1 MTALYER
8 QHRALAAFDP
18 ARVPAWHLDAPPAGP
33 NRPTSGGNPNWHDCD
48 EATLPWQDCSH
59 ITRKEN

>member
-1 MTALYER
+1 MN
-8 QHRALAAFDP
+8 FDP

-33 NRPTSGGNPNWHDCD
+33 SRPTSGGNPNWHDCD
-48 EATLPWQDCSH
+48 EATPPWRDCSH